1 MRSNHPHRGRTRR
14 AAAGFTLIELMIACG
29 IVAILASI
37 AISTYRNQTLRAN
50 RTDGRT
56 ILMQIQLAEQKFFLQ
71 NNTYT
76 VNIAAAPPVGLGM
89 PAVSPRGYYAMAVAP
104 GNTGIGTSF
113 VASATAQANQVKDDP
128 NCLIFTVDDSG
139 NRTPDDTATAC
150 WH

>member
-1 MRSNHPHRGRTRR
+1 MRSNNPPGRRGCQ
-14 AAAGFTLIELMIACG
+14 AQSGFTLIELMIACG

-37 AISTYRNQTLRAN
+37 AISTFRNQTLRAN

-56 ILMQIQLAEQKFFLQ
+56 LLMQIQLAEQKFFLQ

-76 VNIAAAPPVGLGM
+76 INVAAAPPVGLGM
-89 PAVSPRGYYAMAVAP
+89 AAVSPRGLYAMTVAP

-113 VASATAQANQVKDDP
+113 VASATAQANQVKDDA
-128 NCLIFTVDDSG
+128 NCLVFTVDDSG
-139 NRTPDDTATAC
+139 NRTPDDAATGC